1 MKEFCIFFPL
11 LIPVN
16 FASLVLKHLF
26 TIQQV
31 IQFFSNLIYLST
43 VGTILVLSRENVRP
57 FPSLLDFFWDVAN
70 YLLVP
75 H

>member
-1 MKEFCIFFPL
+1 MYFAL
-11 LIPVN
+11 LMP
-16 FASLVLKHLF
+16 KHLL

-31 IQFFSNLIYLST
+31 IQFFPNLVHLST
-43 VGTILVLSRENVRP
+43 VRTILVLCCEGVKP
-57 FPSLLDFFWDVAN
+57 FPSLLDFFRDIAN